1 MTGRRRTV
9 AAVLVVTAL
18 LLQMVLVN
26 GLGLPGGPP
35 NLVLAVV
42 LSLALVEGPGP
53 GMAYGFVGGLL
64 GDALSSHAFGRLALA
79 WTVVC
84 YLAGLAAPT
93 DRFDERPIIVP
104 VAVTAVLSGLATLGF
119 AALAVVAGS
128 AHEPTVR
135 IVEQAA
141 AVTVYGAIMAPF
153 VFLFVRTLLGR
164 LDTVRT

>member
-1 MTGRRRTV
+1 MTGRRRAV

-18 LLQMVLVN
+18 LLQLVLVN

-35 NLVLAVV
+35 NLVLAV
-42 LSLALVEGPGP
+42 LLALALVEGPGP

-79 WTVVC
+79 WTVAC
-84 YLAGLAAPT
+84 YLAGLVAPS
-93 DRFDERPIIVP
+93 DRFGGRPIVVP
-104 VAVTAVLSGLATLGF
+104 IAVTAVLSGLATLGF

-128 AHEPTVR
+128 AHEATTR
-135 IVEQAA
+135 IVVQAF

-153 VFLFVRTLLGR
+153 VYLFVRTVLGR
-164 LDTVRT
+164 LEVGRA